1 MTTKIEN
8 IKHELFTAK
17 EHYLAFRQA
26 WKDYINA
33 GKHKPH
39 FEDCPWG
46 GGKKKISHLDS
57 SQQLLFCILTEKD
70 LSVVFKRSANPDK
83 ANGFE
88 TAYWGL
94 RSKLRMAQQ
103 ICQYERGTNPFPGHI
118 PKDKH
123 ADIIASHKEKLDMFL
138 EPFGKSL
145 TYSMLEQLYL
155 KLNDIKLS
163 NEVTETKE
171 AA

>member
-46 GGKKKISHLDS
+46 GKKKISHLDS

-70 LSVVFKRSANPDK
+70 LSVVFKRSVNPNK
-83 ANGFE
+83 PNGFDA
-88 TAYWGL
+88 AYWGL
-94 RSKLRMAQQ
+94 RRELRLAHQ
-103 ICQYERGTNPFPGHI
+103 ICQHEKGENPFPGHI
-118 PKDKH
+118 PKEKH
-123 ADIIASHKEKLDMFL
+123 SDIIVSHTEKLDRFL

-155 KLNDIKLS
+155 KLDKIKLS
-163 NEVTETKE
+163 NEPTEQKE